1 MARSGRSRI
10 AALSVAG
17 VLAGTVVVGCGG
29 DGDTAGPAD
38 ESRATKGADDAR
50 NQATEAV
57 RSAYDRT
64 ADQETAR
71 VTLRTRTSAEGKSA
85 TVRGKGAVDLDDG
98 DSVLTLTADGGRIEQ
113 RVVDQLLYQ
122 KPPAG
127 QAPDGKPWIRIDLR
141 KVAAQQRSGDQS
153 MNDPA
158 RSASLAK
165 AIDDKDVVKS
175 GTATVGGVTTTRYRV
190 RVDVAELPDGA
201 ALSKRLGPTLPMDLW
216 LDDQGRIR
224 RQQVDMALKATPR
237 PEAGS
242 SQRSSSAPQG
252 VTVRTVLE
260 FSDFGT
266 EVEAD
271 APPAS
276 QVTDLTDEA
285 VKQDGAAR

>member
-10 AALSVAG
+10 ATLSVAG
-17 VLAGTVVVGCGG
+17 VLAGTVVVGCGN
-29 DGDTAGPAD
+29 DGDTAGPAE
-38 ESRATKGADDAR
+38 ESRATKGAGAR
-50 NQATEAV
+50 GQATETV

-64 ADQETAR
+64 ADEETAR
-71 VTLRTRTSAEGKSA
+71 VTLRTRTSAEGESA

-98 DSVLTLTADGGRIEQ
+98 DSVLTLTADGQRIEQ
-113 RVVDQLLYQ
+113 RVIDQLLYQ

-127 QAPDGKPWIRIDLR
+127 QAPDDKPWIKIDMR
-141 KVAAQQRSGDQS
+141 KVAAQQRAGNPS

-158 RSASLAK
+158 QSASLAK
-165 AIDDKDVVKS
+165 AIDDKDVVKK
-175 GTATVGGVTTTRYRV
+175 GTAMVGGVSTTQYRV

-201 ALSKRLGPTLPMDLW
+201 ALSKRLGPALPMDVW

-224 RQQVDMALKATPR
+224 RQQVDMTIKATPQSQ
-237 PEAGS
+237 AGS
-242 SQRSSSAPQG
+242 SQRTPSAPQR

-266 EVEAD
+266 EVEVD
-271 APPAS
+271 APPAG